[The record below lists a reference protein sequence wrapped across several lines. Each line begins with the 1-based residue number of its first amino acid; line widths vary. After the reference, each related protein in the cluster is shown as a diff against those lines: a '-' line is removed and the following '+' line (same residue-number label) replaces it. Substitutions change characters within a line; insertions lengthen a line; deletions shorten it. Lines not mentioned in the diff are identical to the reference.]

1 MLGRGFVTPEVSDLA
16 GGGGLLEVD
25 QASGQGGAGGTQ
37 RRDPRRR
44 VVYGFGVGDGVRSR
58 WR

>member
-1 MLGRGFVTPEVSDLA
+1 MSDLA